1 MDNDRIDSRNIISDY
16 IFYSKYSRV
25 KSDGKKETWQESVSR
40 VMSMHWSFFEKKIS
54 EEKKEAFNQ
63 VFQKAWEAYGDKLIL
78 GSQRALQYGGP
89 QLLKNHLRLY
99 NCMSSYLNRVE
110 FFEECMEAL
119 LAGAGVGYSVQQQH
133 TKNLPILLGIDKSRK
148 ETFVIP
154 DSIEGWARS
163 VGMLIEHYYYHLPLI
178 EFDYSQIRPSGAFI
192 SGGFKAPGPEPLK
205 ICHDKIRKIFD
216 KVQMRQLRPFELHY
230 ITCIIAN
237 AVISGGIRRSAMI
250 ALFDIDDNEMLS
262 CKTGDWFITYPELCR
277 CNNSAVIFE
286 DTPKEKYLNLIQ
298 YIREYGEPGIIFL
311 SHPDQMLNP
320 CCFSGDTL
328 VAVADGRNAVSIRE
342 LAEEKESFPVYY
354 KSKTGKIKITN
365 AIAFSKAKQNVV
377 EVKLSNDSSFVCTP
391 DHLLLTKDGTWIEA
405 KNSINCKLSKFF
417 STKSVKYRTINSFS
431 DGHARQYRMLW
442 EFVNGKTSEGFEIDH
457 INDEEGDFIDN
468 LQLLSREDH
477 LNKTSERRKGINNP
491 NQIEKIS
498 EEERLRRKHNESVKG
513 TLEKN
518 NHFGGLS
525 NEDLIEIG
533 REVIKRDLLL
543 TRKNCIA
550 LDSRFPLNFSKNRFS
565 GSWSQY
571 KKFVLGI
578 EEYKG
583 FFDNRQL
590 IEKETSDLSYL
601 KEDVHVIEIK
611 ELSEKI
617 EVFDISID
625 APEHNFIV
633 LTKGSEDY
641 MYSEG
646 VVVHNCEVSM
656 IPYTMNEKGQKEY
669 GFGFCNLCEINGAKI
684 KTEEEFYKACEAAAI
699 MGTFQAAYT
708 DFPVLSKASKKI
720 AERDALIGVGITGMA
735 DNPTIL
741 FNEQIQRNGAEI
753 VKKTNKLVAEII
765 GISPAARTT
774 VIKPSGNASQLL
786 SCGSGI
792 HSYHF
797 RKYIRNIQANNN
809 EQALHEIEKIHPE
822 IISKSFWNPERES
835 VVSFP
840 IELDEDTMVRTDFST
855 IDFLKR
861 IYSTKMN
868 WIEDGTNWDHP
879 STKMWPDIRMNV
891 SCTVSVRDDE
901 WNQVAEWIWNHKEGF
916 CGLSFLPETGDLD
929 YPQAP
934 YTSYLNEKELAET
947 YGQGAILSS
956 GLIVDGLNVFNDIW
970 TACNAALGRADDLLK
985 YSDEYL
991 LSYIKK
997 YLKEGKLLVEIDG
1010 LCVSDVNAISSHLQ
1024 HKVSL
1029 RIDWVR
1035 RFKKFAANYFEGDEQ
1050 KCANCLKHVNIFHQW
1065 QKIKKQGSIDWTSVE
1080 WEQEFKEAGSD
1091 IATACSGGNCE
1102 V

>member
-99 NCMSSYLNRVE
+99 NCMSSYLNRIE

-119 LAGAGVGYSVQQQH
+119 LAGAGVGYSVQRQH
-133 TKNLPILLGIDKSRK
+133 TKRLPILLGIDKSRK

-178 EFDYSQIRPSGAFI
+178 EFDYSHIRPSGAFI

-298 YIREYGEPGIIFL
+298 YIQNYGEPGIIFL

-320 CCFSGDTL
+320 C
-328 VAVADGRNAVSIRE
+328 A
-342 LAEEKESFPVYY
+342 
-354 KSKTGKIKITN
+354 
-365 AIAFSKAKQNVV
+365 
-377 EVKLSNDSSFVCTP
+377 
-391 DHLLLTKDGTWIEA
+391 
-405 KNSINCKLSKFF
+405 
-417 STKSVKYRTINSFS
+417 
-431 DGHARQYRMLW
+431 
-442 EFVNGKTSEGFEIDH
+442 
-457 INDEEGDFIDN
+457 
-468 LQLLSREDH
+468 
-477 LNKTSERRKGINNP
+477 
-491 NQIEKIS
+491 
-498 EEERLRRKHNESVKG
+498 
-513 TLEKN
+513 
-518 NHFGGLS
+518 
-525 NEDLIEIG
+525 
-533 REVIKRDLLL
+533 
-543 TRKNCIA
+543 
-550 LDSRFPLNFSKNRFS
+550 
-565 GSWSQY
+565 
-571 KKFVLGI
+571 
-578 EEYKG
+578 
-583 FFDNRQL
+583 
-590 IEKETSDLSYL
+590 
-601 KEDVHVIEIK
+601 
-611 ELSEKI
+611 
-617 EVFDISID
+617 
-625 APEHNFIV
+625 
-633 LTKGSEDY
+633 
-641 MYSEG
+641 
-646 VVVHNCEVSM
+646 EVSM
-656 IPYTMNEKGQKEY
+656 IPYTMDENGQREY

-765 GISPAARTT
+765 GINPAARTT

-786 SCGSGI
+786 GCGSGI
-792 HSYHF
+792 HAYHF
-797 RKYIRNIQANNN
+797 RKYIRNIQASNN

-822 IISKSFWNPERES
+822 IVSKSFWNPERES

-901 WNQVAEWIWNHKEGF
+901 WNQVAEWIWDHKEGF

-970 TACNAALGRADDLLK
+970 IACNAALGRADDLLK

-997 YLKEGKLLVEIDG
+997 HLKEGKLLVEIDG
-1010 LCVSDVNAISSHLQ
+1010 LCVSDVNAISSYLQ
-1024 HKVSL
+1024 HKVNL